1 MHIKNI
7 TITLLNCSTFFIEI
21 TVRKMEI
28 AAQLI
33 QQRNTNPFLPKQQ
46 IETLQEMG
54 SFSLLCITQLQTQVR
69 S

>member
-1 MHIKNI
+1 
-7 TITLLNCSTFFIEI
+7 
-21 TVRKMEI
+21 MEI

>member
-1 MHIKNI
+1 
-7 TITLLNCSTFFIEI
+7 
-21 TVRKMEI
+21 MEI
-28 AAQLI
+28 AAQLK

>member
-1 MHIKNI
+1 MRIKNI
-7 TITLLNCSTFFIEI
+7 TITLFNCSTFFIEV